1 MENLIRQFFS
11 VSRVELNLLMLNLA
25 EKYGAEIHFNS
36 KCVDVDFNNTKA
48 TFLQVDQE
56 KTYEADF
63 IVGADGTFS
72 NVRAKMVEKLGHMY
86 NYNKIEYDYKELL
99 IPSGKKQFLFN

>member
-1 MENLIRQFFS
+1 MIVKGNLTFQQYGESDQAIFS

-25 EKYGAEIHFNS
+25 EKYGAKIHFNS

-56 KTYEADF
+56 KN
-63 IVGADGTFS
+63 I
-72 NVRAKMVEKLGHMY
+72 
-86 NYNKIEYDYKELL
+86 
-99 IPSGKKQFLFN
+99 